1 MGTDAL
7 RNPAAAALYSPAEV
21 NVMAAATTATERC
34 PRCDAPNPGG
44 RLSVCPACLFDPPPR
59 LGGVYELEEALGR
72 GASGTVY
79 RARHTRL
86 DRTVA
91 VKVLAEP
98 LAAHPDVEER
108 FEAEA
113 RTMALL
119 EHPRIVSVHDV
130 GRDSGHSYI
139 VMELVEGTPLSAL
152 MPLHPPRALPLML
165 QVCEALAFAHERGV
179 VHGDVK
185 PANVLVEPSGA
196 AKLGD
201 FGVARLVDGPAA
213 RGVVAGTRAYM
224 APEALSG
231 AAPDPRM
238 DVFSAAVL
246 LHELATGRRP
256 GPGGPTVGGALGT
269 VLARAL
275 DPEPARRQAD
285 AGVLHRELARV
296 AQQGAG
302 GIKER
307 KARWVSVGAVLNA
320 LLSVIALRALVD
332 GAVAAAAGALTGLDV
347 LDTAVA
353 AGGPALAGL
362 SMIAL
367 AGLVTVTLDYR
378 WQDEGAPAGDP
389 AQDGWLLPAAII
401 ALAAGLLRALLPLL
415 GIELPLPSLRPV
427 ADLAP
432 LGAAVGVWR
441 ELLDARRRELAAPV
455 RLGWRVAAVLTAASF
470 LSGLAVLLA

>member
-1 MGTDAL
+1 M
-7 RNPAAAALYSPAEV
+7 AEV
-21 NVMAAATTATERC
+21 NVMAAATTAAERC

-44 RLSVCPACLFDPPPR
+44 RLSACPACLFDPPPR
-59 LGGVYELEEALGR
+59 LGGVYEMEEAIGR

-113 RTMALL
+113 RMMALL
-119 EHPRIVSVHDV
+119 EHPRIVAVHDV

-152 MPLHPPRALPLML
+152 MPLPPSRALGLIL

-185 PANVLVEPSGA
+185 PANVLVEPDGSV
-196 AKLGD
+196 KLSD
-201 FGVARLVDGPAA
+201 FGVARLVDAPAA
-213 RGVVAGTRAYM
+213 RGLVAGTRAYM
-224 APEALSG
+224 APEALNG
-231 AAPDPRM
+231 AEPDPRM
-238 DVFSAAVL
+238 DVYSAAVL
-246 LHELATGRRP
+246 LHELLTGRRP
-256 GPGGPTVGGALGT
+256 DAGGPGIGGALGT

-275 DPEPARRQAD
+275 DARPSRRQPD
-285 AGVLHRELARV
+285 AGALRRDLARV
-296 AQQGAG
+296 AQEGGAATL
-302 GIKER
+302 KER
-307 KARWVSVGAVLNA
+307 KARWVGVGAALNA
-320 LLSVIALRALVD
+320 LLSVVALRALVD
-332 GAVAAAAGALTGLDV
+332 GAAAAAAGLLSGLDAV
-347 LDTAVA
+347 DTIVA
-353 AGGPALAGL
+353 AGGPLLAGL

-378 WQDEGAPAGDP
+378 WQDEGAPAGAP
-389 AQDGWLLPAAII
+389 AQDGWLLPAAVV
-401 ALAAGLLRALLPLL
+401 ALAGGLLRAALPLL
-415 GIELPLPSLRPV
+415 GIDLPVGVLRPA
-427 ADLAP
+427 ADLAQ
-432 LGAAVGVWR
+432 LGAAVAVWR
-441 ELLDARRRELAAPV
+441 ELLDARRRDLVAPA
-455 RLGWRVAAVLTAASF
+455 RLGWRLAAALTAASF